1 MAWVAVDRA
10 IRLVDE
16 LGRDGPAH
24 EWRRLRA
31 EIHEE
36 VCREG
41 FDAGR
46 NTFVQTYGSGRLD
59 ASLLMIPLVGFLPA
73 DDERVVGTVAAI
85 ERELM
90 RDGLVERYRADA
102 ENEEIDGF
110 PPGEGVFLPC
120 SLWLA
125 GVLAL
130 QGRRR
135 DARALF
141 ERVLGLQNDLG
152 LLSEQYDTEHKRLV
166 GNFPQALTHLTVVGA
181 ALQIAEHEP
190 LRQL

>member
-1 MAWVAVDRA
+1 
-10 IRLVDE
+10 
-16 LGRDGPAH
+16 
-24 EWRRLRA
+24 
-31 EIHEE
+31 
-36 VCREG
+36 
-41 FDAGR
+41 
-46 NTFVQTYGSGRLD
+46 
-59 ASLLMIPLVGFLPA
+59 MIPLVGFLPA

-130 QGRRR
+130 QGRKR

-141 ERVLGLQNDLG
+141 ERVVGLQNDLG
-152 LLSEQYDTEHKRLV
+152 LLSEQYDTERKRLV
-166 GNFPQALTHLTVVGA
+166 GNFPQALTHLTAVGA